1 MIKKH
6 RASQLL
12 CILYSFEKRTHALLP
27 VLQECIY
34 VEDEGEV
41 VYYKSDN
48 SVFE

>member
-1 MIKKH
+1 MH
-6 RASQLL
+6 SLQLGKGTRVL
-12 CILYSFEKRTHALLP
+12 SP